1 MSVKDFLKFT
11 LGITFLIVQQVS
23 ILEISYGLFW

>member
-1 MSVKDFLKFT
+1 MSVKDFLKFI
-11 LGITFLIVQQVS
+11 LGITFFIVQQVS